1 MVEWFKRHPLFS
13 QQPRRKDQ
21 TAGEESE
28 RAGRGELHRQQLWGL
43 KAGEF
48 ISWKIWI
55 MTYVLMSVSTF
66 KYAHTCAHFLFAIDW
81 S

>member
-1 MVEWFKRHPLFS
+1 MVETTSTVS
-13 QQPRRKDQ
+13 QQPGREDQ

-28 RAGRGELHRQQLWGL
+28 RTGRGELYCQQLWGL

-48 ISWKIWI
+48 IRWKIWP

-66 KYAHTCAHFLFAIDW
+66 K
-81 S
+81 